1 MIFNV
6 EEMNLLRSFDTST
19 RRAAILSLMN
29 ETGMMEDTELIEQ
42 CMSMIKKLQT
52 VSDDDFADVDFTVY
66 EVNEDE

>member
-29 ETGMMEDTELIEQ
+29 ETGMMEDNELIEQ

-66 EVNEDE
+66 EEDEDE

>member
-42 CMSMIKKLQT
+42 CMSMIRKLQT
-52 VSDDDFADVDFTVY
+52 VSDDDFADADFTVY
-66 EVNEDE
+66 EEDEDE

>member
-19 RRAAILSLMN
+19 RRAALLSLMN

-42 CMSMIKKLQT
+42 CMSLIKKLQT

-66 EVNEDE
+66 EEDEDE

>member
-6 EEMNLLRSFDTST
+6 EEMNLLSSFDTST
-19 RRAAILSLMN
+19 RRAALLSLMN

-66 EVNEDE
+66 EEDEDE

>member
-19 RRAAILSLMN
+19 RRAALLSLMN

-66 EVNEDE
+66 EEDEDE

>member
-66 EVNEDE
+66 EENEDE

>member
-19 RRAAILSLMN
+19 RRAALLSLMN
-29 ETGMMEDTELIEQ
+29 ETGMLEDTELIEQ

-66 EVNEDE
+66 EEDEDE